1 MITESILTGIVVN
14 GKSGEVR
21 QRPEVIT
28 TLQPH
33 RSLQKKFL
41 RREAETCD

>member
-1 MITESILTGIVVN
+1 MILTGVVVN
-14 GKSGEVR
+14 GKSREVR
-21 QRPEVIT
+21 QRPEIIT

-41 RREAETCD
+41 RREAET

>member
-1 MITESILTGIVVN
+1 MKLTGIVVN
-14 GKSGEVR
+14 GKSREVR

-33 RSLQKKFL
+33 RSLQKKL
-41 RREAETCD
+41 LCREAKA